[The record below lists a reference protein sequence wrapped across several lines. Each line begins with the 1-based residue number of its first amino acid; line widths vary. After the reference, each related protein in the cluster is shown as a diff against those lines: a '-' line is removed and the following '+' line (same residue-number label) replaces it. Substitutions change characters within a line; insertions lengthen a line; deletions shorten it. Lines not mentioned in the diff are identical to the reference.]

1 MRILTEH
8 EIELVAGGATR
19 ETSWTFRSQPITTF
33 NSEGATQQLT
43 ANMAGGAVGGFIAG
57 VDPLTRTAGA
67 MGGAAGGAM
76 VSAFSIGSF
85 SRTATPTIRIFE
97 MGTASPA
104 TQAQGG
110 GSE

>member
-1 MRILTEH
+1 MRNLTEH

-19 ETSWTFRSQPITTF
+19 DTSWTFRAQPITTF
-33 NSEGATQQLT
+33 NAEGATQQLR

-57 VDPLTRTAGA
+57 VDPLTRIAGA

-85 SRTATPTIRIFE
+85 SSTATPTIRIFE